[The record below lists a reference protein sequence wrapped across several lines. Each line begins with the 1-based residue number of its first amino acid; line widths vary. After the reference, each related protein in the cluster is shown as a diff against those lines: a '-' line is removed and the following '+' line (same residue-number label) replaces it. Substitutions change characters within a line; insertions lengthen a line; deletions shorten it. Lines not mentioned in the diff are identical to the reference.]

1 MKKNL
6 SKNQKGSS
14 ETIRETFIS
23 LKKKRKL
30 NNNDLDHGKNLF
42 HFEQYLQF
50 EITQQKPNHLF
61 LEWFIGFFEADGSFC
76 HWFDGKRNRFNI
88 EINQKD
94 PKLMYKIKKNLGF
107 GSVIQF
113 QRNNQIYW
121 RYTTTRLSHIK
132 KFILL
137 FNGNLITEHKNE
149 QFSKFLNKF
158 NENYNESIMEL
169 NSKRLIS
176 LNNAWLSG
184 FLEGDGGFF
193 AMQRKLLNK
202 KKLNSGLIIKF
213 YVTQKQE
220 ILLLQQIK
228 NLFEISTKL
237 SQIHNGNQLQKY
249 NRLETSNVTSLKLI
263 KNYLQRYPFLGQK
276 QIVIKRWIRLIDY
289 KIKDYP
295 MTPKSTK
302 KLKQLIFSTKQ
313 SFCN

>member
-1 MKKNL
+1 MC
-6 SKNQKGSS
+6 
-14 ETIRETFIS
+14 IRD
-23 LKKKRKL
+23 R
-30 NNNDLDHGKNLF
+30 
-42 HFEQYLQF
+42 
-50 EITQQKPNHLF
+50 
-61 LEWFIGFFEADGSFC
+61 
-76 HWFDGKRNRFNI
+76 
-88 EINQKD
+88 
-94 PKLMYKIKKNLGF
+94 
-107 GSVIQF
+107 
-113 QRNNQIYW
+113 
-121 RYTTTRLSHIK
+121 
-132 KFILL
+132 
-137 FNGNLITEHKNE
+137 
-149 QFSKFLNKF
+149 
-158 NENYNESIMEL
+158 
-169 NSKRLIS
+169 